1 MLISPS
7 LNLAGGWYR
16 EQRQQPASGDQLRS
30 TTFMTHHF
38 TITPLNTC
46 RRRVAVLLVALLVGW
61 FVATPRQAFA
71 SSKTWLLSGTG
82 DWNSGDNWSDG
93 LVPSS
98 SSSAFVDNG
107 GTVNVPEGVSGR
119 ASSLYLGYNDTG
131 SLSLDGGYL
140 NTPNG
145 CYLGY
150 NAGSSGTATITS
162 GNWNA
167 GYLYVGNSG
176 AGTLNINGGL
186 VSSTNSSTT
195 SCIGGINVGAT
206 GTVTV
211 TSGTWNAGS
220 LLVAAAGAGTLNI
233 NGGLVSS
240 TYSSIGKGGPT
251 GTVTV
256 ASGTWNAGALYVGNQ
271 GAGTLNLTGGLV
283 SSGVSYIGYI
293 YGGNGE
299 ATVTSGTWN
308 AGNLTVGDSKKGTLT
323 IGGSGVVNVGN
334 GTGTLT
340 LSASTGSVGTLN
352 MGDGTSVGTLNA
364 TSISIGSG
372 TATINFNHTGN
383 YTFDQQFLTGNL
395 GNLSMNNLG
404 SGTTTLT
411 GNAQISSA
419 TVSAGELSVSG
430 SLGANTPISVSAG
443 AVLSGSGTVHA
454 GVFVNGTLKGSL
466 HTWTLSGSGLVSPG
480 NSPGIATS
488 INPTGGMSF
497 AFEFT
502 LANTNPIYSN
512 ALASGNDILH
522 LTGASPFSDNLT
534 ADNLISIYLQSAVA
548 GDSYLGGFF
557 TGLSD
562 AQLEAVIQNAKFAF
576 FVEDDANGTITFN
589 GKKYDSLDA
598 TLVAMGT
605 VLANNAT
612 FADGTVDGS
621 VLKVTVVPEP
631 CTWWMLTAGMVILI
645 YLKSS
650 WVVSTESKKYLRAS
664 EISRGYQK

>member
-1 MLISPS
+1 
-7 LNLAGGWYR
+7 
-16 EQRQQPASGDQLRS
+16 
-30 TTFMTHHF
+30 MTHHF

-46 RRRVAVLLVALLVGW
+46 RRQVAVLSVVLMIGW

-71 SSKTWLLSGTG
+71 ASKTWSLSGTG

-107 GTVNVPEGVSGR
+107 GTVNLPAGASGT
-119 ASSLYLGYNDTG
+119 ASTLYVGYNGTG
-131 SLSLDGGYL
+131 SLSLTGGSL
-140 NTPNG
+140 KTANG

-150 NAGSSGTATITS
+150 NPGSSGTATITS
-162 GNWNA
+162 GTWNA
-167 GYLYVGNSG
+167 GDLTVGNSG
-176 AGTLNINGGL
+176 AGTLNINGGY
-186 VSSTNSSTT
+186 VDNHYNQ
-195 SCIGGINVGAT
+195 CVIGGLSGNGP

-220 LLVAAAGAGTLNI
+220 LFVSAGGAGTLNI
-233 NGGLVSS
+233 DGGLVSS
-240 TYSSIGKGGPT
+240 TYSSIGKGGPS

-256 ASGTWNAGALYVGNQ
+256 TSGTWNAGSLYVGNQ
-271 GAGTLNLTGGLV
+271 GAGTLTLNGGLV
-283 SSGVSYIGYI
+283 SSDATYIGYI
-293 YGGNGE
+293 YGGNGA

-352 MGDGTSVGTLNA
+352 MGDGTSIGTLNA

-372 TATINFNHTGN
+372 NATINFNHAGD
-383 YTFDQQFLTGNL
+383 YTFNQQFLTGNL
-395 GNLSMNNLG
+395 GNLSMNKLG
-404 SGTTTLT
+404 AGTTTLT

-430 SLGANTPISVSAG
+430 SLGANTTVSVSAG
-443 AVLSGSGTVHA
+443 AVLSGSGTIHS

-480 NSPGIATS
+480 NSPGILTSTS
-488 INPTGGMSF
+488 INPTGGISF

-522 LTGASPFSDNLT
+522 LTGVSPFSGNLT
-534 ADNLISIYLQSAVA
+534 ADNLISIYLQRAAV
-548 GDSYLGGFF
+548 GDTYQGGFF
-557 TGLSD
+557 TNLND
-562 AQLEAVIQNAKFAF
+562 AQLQDAIQNAQFAF
-576 FVEDDANGTITFN
+576 FVEDDVNGTISFN
-589 GKKYDSLDA
+589 GKNYSSISAALIG
-598 TLVAMGT
+598 MGT
-605 VLANNAT
+605 TQANGAN
-612 FADGTVDGS
+612 FADGTVNGS

-645 YLKSS
+645 YLKSP
-650 WVVSTESKKYLRAS
+650 WVVSEKS
-664 EISRGYQK
+664 EINPWLE